1 MPPHRTRSRSRS
13 RSPSVLPLPPSSLF
27 PPAPPSPEINKKNIC
42 PLCNGPDNRQFDFW
56 HDPKP
61 DYEKLCVKCE
71 TCGQQMHRGCLYTY
85 INNREYDDRYKDG
98 KKRCPVCPAK
108 SVSDNSLKLCRTE
121 IYLNS
126 GESSSRRRGPSSR
139 RGGRTRTNKTRKFRK
154 TKKTKSTKK

>member
-1 MPPHRTRSRSRS
+1 
-13 RSPSVLPLPPSSLF
+13 
-27 PPAPPSPEINKKNIC
+27 
-42 PLCNGPDNRQFDFW
+42 
-56 HDPKP
+56 
-61 DYEKLCVKCE
+61 
-71 TCGQQMHRGCLYTY
+71 MHRGCLYTY
-85 INNREYDDRYKDG
+85 INNRENDDRYKDG

-108 SVSDNSLKLCRTE
+108 SVSDNSLKLCNTK

>member
-1 MPPHRTRSRSRS
+1 MPSHRPSSRSRSRS

-56 HDPKP
+56 SDKNP
-61 DYEKLCVKCE
+61 DNEKLCVQCE
-71 TCGQQMHRGCLYTY
+71 TCGQKMHRGCLYTY
-85 INNREYDDRYKDG
+85 INKNNFHDDRLH
-98 KKRCPVCPAK
+98 CPVCVEKRQQPDDDIIFCK
-108 SVSDNSLKLCRTE
+108 KRPDEKTY
-121 IYLNS
+121 YL
-126 GESSSRRRGPSSR
+126 RRRKEASSR